1 MAIVSE
7 ASSSKAGET
16 EDVEDGEGWIHADD
30 EGWPH
35 LEGVFRHAE
44 DKSPHV
50 EGSFPHDLS
59 AVEGVEWFSYM
70 EKVTTYLRT
79 HHPLTIHPTTTM
91 LKEDHPKKM
100 RRSLLN

>member
-1 MAIVSE
+1 M
-7 ASSSKAGET
+7 
-16 EDVEDGEGWIHADD
+16 EDGEGWIHADD

-50 EGSFPHDLS
+50 EGSFRHDLS

-70 EKVTTYLRT
+70 EK
-79 HHPLTIHPTTTM
+79 
-91 LKEDHPKKM
+91 K
-100 RRSLLN
+100 